1 MRGARWIMNASLLG
15 CLTLVIGCTDYDGR
29 VEVTGTVKLKG
40 QPLKEGFISFSPLEN
55 QNTQAQVL
63 IASGSYRMEQKH
75 GLRPGKYLIRV
86 SAGDGKTPYLTDG
99 PPGPGGTNIISKEI
113 VPADWNINSK
123 QERTVNNQSPNKIDF
138 DIP

>member
-1 MRGARWIMNASLLG
+1 
-15 CLTLVIGCTDYDGR
+15 
-29 VEVTGTVKLKG
+29 VTGTVKLKG

-86 SAGDGKTPYLTDG
+86 SAGDGKTPVLDRWTTWSWWYQYYL
-99 PPGPGGTNIISKEI
+99 
-113 VPADWNINSK
+113 
-123 QERTVNNQSPNKIDF
+123 ERNRASGLEHQF
-138 DIP
+138 